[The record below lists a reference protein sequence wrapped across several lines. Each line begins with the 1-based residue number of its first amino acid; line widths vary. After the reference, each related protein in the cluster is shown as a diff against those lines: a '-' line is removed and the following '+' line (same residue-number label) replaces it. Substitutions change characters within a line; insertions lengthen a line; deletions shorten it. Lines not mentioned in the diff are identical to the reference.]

1 MKDQDNDKPAFFVS
15 RRGRQVGV
23 HQVDLSGIDIES
35 ASESSAATG
44 TTAKSS
50 SSSRSRETIV
60 TPRRPGRTKPKVP
73 FFVILILI
81 AVVPII
87 AAELVSAQYRS
98 GISNAKNDLTNIVN
112 TTVLPAQKKPTLSS
126 SQVRA
131 VANEVNDI
139 VAHMCRGGLV
149 DNAATLY
156 PRASSALHECKSA
169 QSLYA
174 SLATS
179 LYSLESQSRYLEQ
192 VDGIIKPVA
201 TPITDEYAVIGAQQ
215 TAWQSAVEALKKV
228 SAPASMK
235 SAHAD
240 LLAHVSGVADAWSK
254 LNIANNDQNTVDF
267 EAAEKAL
274 TIEYEAVR
282 ATSPALTEVLAGTQ
296 SDILKNYSALN

>member
-35 ASESSAATG
+35 VSEVSATSG
-44 TTAKSS
+44 KTAKSS
-50 SSSRSRETIV
+50 ASSRSKETIV
-60 TPRRPGRTKPKVP
+60 SPRHPGRTKRKVV

-81 AVVPII
+81 VAVPVV

-98 GISNAKNDLTNIVN
+98 GITGARKDLANIVK

-126 SQVRA
+126 NQVRA
-131 VANEVNDI
+131 VADEVNDI
-139 VAHMCRGGLV
+139 VGHMCRGGLV
-149 DNAATLY
+149 DNAAKLY
-156 PRASSALHECKSA
+156 PRAASALRECKTA
-169 QSLYA
+169 QSSYA
-174 SLATS
+174 SLANS

-192 VDGIIKPVA
+192 VDAIIKPVA
-201 TPITDEYAVIGAQQ
+201 TPITDEYAVIGAQHI
-215 TAWQSAVEALKKV
+215 AWQSAVEALKKV

-240 LLAHVSGVADAWSK
+240 LLMHVGGVADAWSK
-254 LNIANNDQNTVDF
+254 LNMANNDQNAVDF
-267 EAAEKAL
+267 EAAEKTL

-282 ATSPALTEVLAGTQ
+282 ATSPALVEVLAGTQ
-296 SDILKNYSALN
+296 SAILKNYSALH